1 MTESVATPPD
11 AARGAS
17 SGDTDQG
24 KTLALLKEVLGR
36 NRFDDRIDTQP
47 DVTTAQALGV
57 IGRSIRLIAEAKGLF
72 VAKLAFGFVAVFP
85 ALLVPWMA
93 KILVDNAILGE
104 PFGTTAVSYPP
115 FMDPILDAVQGRG
128 PLGIAMVLMVIYFVL
143 LIVFG
148 SRSGGTGAGLLQGR
162 DAATQ
167 AENQISGGFSR
178 AGGAWGL
185 AEFMVHVRLT
195 QTLSNRLR
203 ARLFERLTHLPMTV
217 LDDQRAGDSVYR
229 VLYDT
234 PMAPDLAYRVT
245 SEPFF
250 MLLGAALNL
259 YILQYSYGEVSPEL
273 VWIAWAAVPIA
284 FVTTFP
290 FSGALRRTNQNKRAA
305 GSATTNAMEESMS
318 SIAAVQ
324 SLGAGEQE
332 KARFAER
339 SRESFLRERYSVA
352 VIIVA
357 ASVAGAVGGVAAIY
371 VTILVSDRI
380 IDGVMSVGDFAVLMG
395 VYYGIAEPA
404 GYFGAIWI
412 KLQETVAAARRV
424 FFFADYESEETRRGG
439 RSLTR
444 VTGGVRMVDVGFD
457 YPDGHRALAGVNLDL
472 RVGELVALVGP
483 TGAGKTTLA
492 YLIPALLRP
501 TSGRVLVDGTDAG
514 EIDLDSLRRQV
525 TYVFQEHL
533 LLPESIRENL
543 KLANPEASE
552 ERMMAALKTA
562 GCMDFIDELPDG
574 IDTVLG
580 RSGDTLSVGQQQRL
594 SIARGLVR
602 DASILILD
610 EPTAALDPQ
619 TENQLV
625 ASLHEA
631 AEDRLVVVIA
641 HRLSTIRNADRIVF
655 LDEGRVRDVGSHDE
669 LMAKPGSAY
678 REFVELQ
685 GGAGSGES

>member
-1 MTESVATPPD
+1 MTESVATPS
-11 AARGAS
+11 AAAPA
-17 SGDTDQG
+17 GDGSHG
-24 KTLALLKEVLGR
+24 KTLALLKEVVGR
-36 NRFDDRIDTQP
+36 NRFDDRIDTQS

-72 VAKLAFGFVAVFP
+72 AAKVGFGFVAVFP
-85 ALLVPWMA
+85 ALLLPWMA

-104 PFGTTAVSYPP
+104 PFGITAVSYPP
-115 FMDPILDAVQGRG
+115 FMNPILDAVYGRD
-128 PLGIAMVLMVIYFVL
+128 PLGIAMVLMVIYLAL
-143 LIVFG
+143 LVVFG
-148 SRSGGTGAGLLQGR
+148 GRSGGTGAALLEGR

-178 AGGAWGL
+178 AGGLWGL

-203 ARLFERLTHLPMTV
+203 SRLFDRLTHLPMTV

-259 YILQYSYGEVSPEL
+259 FILQYSYGEVSPEL

-339 SRESFLRERYSVA
+339 SQESFLRERYSIA

-357 ASVAGAVGGVAAIY
+357 ASVAGAVGGIAAIY

-380 IDGVMSVGDFAVLMG
+380 IDGVMTVGDFAVLIG

-424 FFFADYESEETRRGG
+424 FFFADYESEETRPGG
-439 RSLTR
+439 RSLAR
-444 VTGGVRMVDVGFD
+444 VRQGVRMEDVGFA
-457 YPDGHRALAGVNLDL
+457 YPDGHRALTEVNLEL

-492 YLIPALLRP
+492 YLVPALLRP

-514 EIDLDSLRRQV
+514 DIDLDSLRRQV

-543 KLANPEASE
+543 KLADPQANE
-552 ERMMAALKTA
+552 ERMLAALETA
-562 GCMDFIDELPDG
+562 GCMDFIGELPDG

-594 SIARGLVR
+594 SIARGLLR
-602 DASILILD
+602 DSSILILD

-619 TENQLV
+619 TENRLV
-625 ASLHEA
+625 ASLHRA
-631 AEDRLVVVIA
+631 AADRLVVVIA

-655 LDEGRVRDVGSHDE
+655 LDEGRIRDIGSHDE
-669 LMAKPGSAY
+669 LMADPASAY

-685 GGAGSGES
+685 GGAYMEES

>member
-1 MTESVATPPD
+1 MTETTVPPE
-11 AARGAS
+11 GAQP
-17 SGDTDQG
+17 GDSPQG
-24 KTLALLKEVLGR
+24 KTLALLKEVAGR

-47 DVTTAQALGV
+47 DVTTVEALGV
-57 IGRSIRLIAEAKGLF
+57 IGRSIRLIAEAPGLF
-72 VAKLAFGFVAVFP
+72 TAKVLLAFV
-85 ALLVPWMA
+85 ALLPGLLLPWMG
-93 KILVDNAILGE
+93 KILIDNAMLE
-104 PFGTTAVSYPP
+104 RPFGTTEVVFPP
-115 FMDPILDAVQGRG
+115 FMDPILGLVQGRD
-128 PLGIAMVLMVIYFVL
+128 PLGIALTLVFIYFGL
-143 LIVFG
+143 LFLFG

-167 AENQISGGFSR
+167 AENQISEGGSR
-178 AGGAWGL
+178 AGGLWGL
-185 AEFMVHVRLT
+185 IEFMVNVRLT

-203 ARLFERLTHLPMTV
+203 SRLFDRLTHLPMTV
-217 LDDQRAGDSVYR
+217 LDDQRTGDGVYR
-229 VLYDT
+229 VLYDA

-245 SEPFF
+245 SGPFL
-250 MLLGAALNL
+250 MAVGAALNL

-273 VWIAWAAVPIA
+273 IWVAWAAVPIA

-305 GSATTNAMEESMS
+305 GSATTNAMEESMG

-324 SLGAGEQE
+324 SLGAEEQE
-332 KARFAER
+332 KERFAGR
-339 SRESFLRERYSVA
+339 SHQSFLRERYSFA
-352 VIIVA
+352 VIIA
-357 ASVAGAVGGVAAIY
+357 AGMVAGAIGGIAALY
-371 VTILVSDRI
+371 VTFLVTDGI
-380 IDGVMSVGDFAVLMG
+380 IDGVMSAGDFAVLIG
-395 VYYGIAEPA
+395 VYWGIAVPA

-412 KLQETVAAARRV
+412 KLQETIAAARRV
-424 FFFADYESEETRRGG
+424 FFFADYESEETRQGG
-439 RSLTR
+439 RALAAVR
-444 VTGGVRMVDVGFD
+444 TGIRMMDVEFA
-457 YPDGHRALAGVNLDL
+457 YPNGHRALLGINLEL
-472 RVGELVALVGP
+472 RRGELVALVGP

-501 TSGRVLVDGTDAG
+501 TKGKVLVDGIDAN
-514 EIDLDSLRRQV
+514 EIDLDSLRREV

-533 LLPESIRENL
+533 LLPESIRANL
-543 KLANPEASE
+543 LLANPQASE
-552 ERMMAALKTA
+552 ERMLAALATA

-602 DASILILD
+602 DASVLILD

-625 ASLHEA
+625 ASLHAA
-631 AEDRLVVVIA
+631 AENRLVVVIA

-655 LDEGRVRDVGSHDE
+655 LDGGRVRDIGSHDE
-669 LMAKPGSAY
+669 LMANPASPY

-685 GGAGSGES
+685 GGDVAAGR